1 MNTKTSS
8 PFSRPSRT
16 GRTGR
21 TSRLSRLSRLSPAL
35 LLLVVLAWISAADL
49 KGKWKFASVETSEP
63 ALNALIKDYKFA
75 DTLVE
80 FTSAGTVKISGRDTG
95 VKYRLKDGKASF
107 SGGDADKLS
116 KPEVRVEETKNT
128 LKLTFPP
135 ELTREIV
142 LLAKDKY
149 VQTGGDALI
158 AKLVENA
165 VTSKAIE
172 TRLFLKR
179 N

>member
-1 MNTKTSS
+1 MNTKTTLL
-8 PFSRPSRT
+8 FR
-16 GRTGR
+16 
-21 TSRLSRLSRLSPAL
+21 RLSSAL
-35 LLLVVLAWISAADL
+35 LLLAALAWISAADL
-49 KGKWKFASVETSEP
+49 KGKWNFAKIETSEP

-80 FTSAGTVKISGRDTG
+80 FSGSGTVKISGRDTG
-95 VKYRLKDGKASF
+95 IKYRLKDGKASF

-116 KPEVRVEETKNT
+116 KSEVKVSEVKNT
-128 LKLTFPP
+128 LKLTFSP

-149 VQTGGDALI
+149 LQSGGDALI

-165 VTSKAIE
+165 VTNSAIE
-172 TRLFLKR
+172 TYLYLKR
-179 N
+179 K

>member
-1 MNTKTSS
+1 MKLCIMNTKTSS
-8 PFSRPSRT
+8 PFSR
-16 GRTGR
+16 
-21 TSRLSRLSRLSPAL
+21 LSRLSPVL
-35 LLLVVLAWISAADL
+35 LLLAVLAWISAADL
-49 KGKWKFASVETSEP
+49 KGKWHLASVETSEP
-63 ALNALIKDYKFA
+63 ALNALIKEYKFA

-80 FTSAGTVKISGRDTG
+80 FTGAGTVKISGHDTG
-95 VKYRLKDGKASF
+95 IKYRLKDGKASF

-116 KPEVRVEETKNT
+116 KPEVRVEETKNA
-128 LKLTFPP
+128 LKLTFSP

-158 AKLVENA
+158 AKLVENT
-165 VTSKAIE
+165 VTNRAIE

-179 N
+179 K